1 METFLLS
8 QISYNT
14 CIDACIKLWT
24 TSLFEEMGDMLKD
37 FLAKRNEDIKKLTF
51 TCIYLQK

>member
-51 TCIYLQK
+51 TCIYL